1 MEALQIENTDKYL
14 RITLDKEAFDG
25 AQIMDL
31 LEYLRTE
38 DLVKRAQFDEESIL
52 DLSKTIKKE
61 WWTKHKS
68 DLLK

>member
-38 DLVKRAQFDEESIL
+38 DLLKRAQFDESIME
-52 DLSKTIKKE
+52 LSKTIKRE
-61 WWTKHKS
+61 WWSKHKN

>member
-14 RITLDKEAFDG
+14 RITLDKEAFDR

-38 DLVKRAQFDEESIL
+38 DLVRRAQFDESIL

-61 WWTKHKS
+61 WWSKHKN

>member
-14 RITLDKEAFDG
+14 RITLDKEVFDE

-38 DLVKRAQFDEESIL
+38 DLVKRAQIDESIL
-52 DLSKTIKKE
+52 DLSKTIKKR
-61 WWTKHKS
+61 WWSKHKS

>member
-38 DLVKRAQFDEESIL
+38 DLVRRAQFDESIL

-61 WWTKHKS
+61 WWSKHKS
-68 DLLK
+68 GLLK